1 MEKTLTEIKT
11 KKVKKTKKQEKYEA
25 DVTDTVKSTDIEV
38 SNISDAESIVLPDKN
53 WEANIDINANL
64 EQKIKPDEYVITP
77 IAIYKK
83 STYTEASRLAQ
94 QKYREKYPEKYCE
107 LQKKVYNDNKAN
119 EEWRKHFNE
128 RSAKNNKIWRDKRNA
143 EIIANGGTIRPK
155 GRPKKVVIP
164 VGELSNNVVVVEP
177 PPVGELSNN
186 VVVVEAA
193 VDSPTTVI
201 VEELPKKRG
210 RPKTPNSV
218 AEVPIQNL
226 EPHTEMSIKENE
238 PKVIIDTIIKHIKN
252 KKPLKISN

>member
-64 EQKIKPDEYVITP
+64 EQKIKPDEYGITP

-164 VGELSNNVVVVEP
+164 VVVELSP
-177 PPVGELSNN
+177 A
-186 VVVVEAA
+186 VEAA

-210 RPKTPNSV
+210 RPKTPNNV